1 MYKNLG
7 ILRKCVKNYTLEFYS
22 PLKCVHFLYI
32 GKITNSLCFPL
43 VTCDAKCQFVCSLL
57 KVYYFFN

>member
-43 VTCDAKCQFVCSLL
+43 VTCDAKCTICMYSVKSIL
-57 KVYYFFN
+57 FF

>member
-43 VTCDAKCQFVCSLL
+43 VTCDAKCTICM
-57 KVYYFFN
+57 